1 MRLFLSD
8 PNSIDEATSVVLQN
22 IEAVYE
28 SEDFVQRVGSGLMK
42 ITFLVGD
49 RNRGENA
56 VKEDGTQDEDSDG
69 GGGVGSTMTT
79 GILFVVAGSA
89 ALVVVVASVY
99 MWRRFRG
106 SSQDG
111 MVTQFAGDS
120 LETSKSGTPRRPSS
134 PDALSELIPGSYRLG
149 DNTSILSNSNMS
161 PVYEL
166 EDDSVVVSESGYS
179 TEAGAGDSESENA
192 TYVGLM
198 AKYSDGG
205 GSTSTPDYLGA
216 RPMPGAFNGNL
227 EDLEAPSD
235 SDLDTSG
242 ETLSPVKIFANNAG
256 LQAGSNAN
264 MLDNGDVE
272 TPSSSSEDDDAL
284 LFDVDEHQE
293 KEEEEKKSEDIS
305 SGSPGGKSDIN
316 GSCAKSDINGSC
328 AKSDI
333 YTVFSPAKDNNN
345 HEESPLRGEDLEQQR

>member
-1 MRLFLSD
+1 M
-8 PNSIDEATSVVLQN
+8 VLQN
-22 IEAVYE
+22 IETAYE
-28 SEDFVQRVGSGLMK
+28 SGDFVQRVGSGLMK
-42 ITFLVGD
+42 ITYLVGD
-49 RNRGENA
+49 QNRGENP
-56 VKEDGTQDEDSDG
+56 VEGDDTQDQDTDSG
-69 GGGVGSTMTT
+69 GTSPMTPL
-79 GILFVVAGSA
+79 LFVVAGSA
-89 ALVVVVASVY
+89 ALVVVVSSVY

-120 LETSKSGTPRRPSS
+120 LETSKSGTTPRRPSS

-179 TEAGAGDSESENA
+179 TEAGAADSESENA

-198 AKYSDGG
+198 SKYSTGG
-205 GSTSTPDYLGA
+205 GSASTPDYLGA
-216 RPMPGAFNGNL
+216 RPMPGAIVGDL
-227 EDLEAPSD
+227 EDMEAPSD

-242 ETLSPVKIFANNAG
+242 ETLSPVKMFVANNAVN
-256 LQAGSNAN
+256 NAN

-272 TPSSSSEDDDAL
+272 TPSSSSEDDAL
-284 LFDVDEHQE
+284 LFELDEDQE
-293 KEEEEKKSEDIS
+293 KEEEKKSEDIS

-333 YTVFSPAKDNNN
+333 YTVFSPAAKDNNN
-345 HEESPLRGEDLEQQR
+345 YEESPLRGEDLEQQR